1 MPFDPAISTVEV
13 MVTDLPELKG
23 IRDDQRG
30 PSRVE
35 AALRR
40 RGEPTRGRP
49 RVKVTTVA
57 EMLEVIGRGG

>member
-1 MPFDPAISTVEV
+1 MPFDPAISTIEV

-23 IRDDQRG
+23 IRDDQRD

-40 RGEPTRGRP
+40 RGIDY
-49 RVKVTTVA
+49 TTYQGWQA
-57 EMLEVIGRGG
+57 LDGHELAR